1 MPYIRMA
8 TSQTLTAAQKDE
20 FKAGLAEIIGLI
32 PGKTEA
38 ALMVEVDDGLTMYFK
53 GEKRGL
59 AYLDAKFSGDTEF
72 EHKKN
77 FTEAACRLAGR
88 VCGLP
93 ENAVYLTYS
102 VFNEWGTGGTL
113 TAR

>member
-8 TSQTLTAAQKDE
+8 TSEILTAAQKDD
-20 FKAGLAEIIGLI
+20 FKSGLAEIIGLI

-72 EHKKN
+72 EHKKQ
-77 FTEAACRLAGR
+77 FTEAACALAQK

-93 ENAVYLTYS
+93 QDAVYLTYS
-102 VFNEWGTGGTL
+102 VFSEWGTKGTL
-113 TAR
+113 LAR

>member
-38 ALMVEVDDGLTMYFK
+38 ALMVLQGRKARPGL
-53 GEKRGL
+53 
-59 AYLDAKFSGDTEF
+59 SGRKIF
-72 EHKKN
+72 
-77 FTEAACRLAGR
+77 RRYGI
-88 VCGLP
+88 
-93 ENAVYLTYS
+93 
-102 VFNEWGTGGTL
+102 
-113 TAR
+113 

>member
-1 MPYIRMA
+1 MLFR
-8 TSQTLTAAQKDE
+8 S

-38 ALMVEVDDGLTMYFK
+38 ALMLEVDDGLTMYFK

-77 FTEAACRLAGR
+77 FTEAACRLAGQ

-93 ENAVYLTYS
+93 QDAVYLTYS

-113 TAR
+113 KAR